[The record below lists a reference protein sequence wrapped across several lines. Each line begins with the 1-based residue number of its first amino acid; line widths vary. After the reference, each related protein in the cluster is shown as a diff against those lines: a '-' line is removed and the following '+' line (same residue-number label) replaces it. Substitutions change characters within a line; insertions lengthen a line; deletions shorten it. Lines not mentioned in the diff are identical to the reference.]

1 MNVSIC
7 GCSNAAP
14 ATPTVYKCTHPIMN
28 EVADC
33 NFVERADPPVTQ
45 LLRSQVVSSA
55 PEVSNRNNEARH
67 LLDYVKSW
75 SLGAAKQYVS
85 FI

>member
-14 ATPTVYKCTHPIMN
+14 GTPTVYKYTHPIMN

-33 NFVERADPPVTQ
+33 NFVERADPPVIQ